1 MVRVATAVAEVA
13 QLEKPLDFSLVPPG
27 EMVDSQVVAVVVVEL
42 DILVGLVVLAE
53 TVEMVASESG
63 PRLRVFDKW
72 QLPQHNHQR

>member
-1 MVRVATAVAEVA
+1 MVGVA

-63 PRLRVFDKW
+63 PRLRVFDQW